1 MILKRFSLLLC
12 FLTIFNCSSNDNKV
26 DKSLTNNQ
34 ETADLMYIDA
44 MNKFNEKQLDEAI
57 IIFSELILFL
67 VELLEQLI
75 KKGTKIQIIKNLK
88 YIYLFFIYIE

>member
-34 ETADLMYIDA
+34 ETAA
-44 MNKFNEKQLDEAI
+44 MTGIPLAGYNSVLPI
-57 IIFSELILFL
+57 WRH
-67 VELLEQLI
+67 
-75 KKGTKIQIIKNLK
+75 
-88 YIYLFFIYIE
+88 

>member
-34 ETADLMYIDA
+34 ETADLMYVDA
-44 MNKFNEKQLDEAI
+44 MNKFNKKQLDEAI
-57 IIFSELILFL
+57 IIFKEIERLYPLSNEAI
-67 VELLEQLI
+67 QS
-75 KKGTKIQIIKNLK
+75 QIISAFL
-88 YIYLFFIYIE
+88 YRMVFGQ